1 MILNCKE
8 LSYGEDDCLEYVSHY
23 VAKSLKFLFSRNNL
37 SRKSRILI
45 VGLGNPLVLADSL
58 GTKVLEYTKVSKGK
72 VFKFAPNIFANTGIN
87 AYDVV
92 GMLSVWLEI
101 DGVILIDSLATM
113 NIDRVGCSVQLNSAG
128 ITPGSA
134 VNKQGKKIGKNTIG
148 VPCLS
153 IGVPLMFLGKKLGR
167 DDLILTTKDIH
178 ENVSELAYVIGNGI
192 NEALSM

>member
-1 MILNCKE
+1 
-8 LSYGEDDCLEYVSHY
+8 
-23 VAKSLKFLFSRNNL
+23 
-37 SRKSRILI
+37 
-45 VGLGNPLVLADSL
+45 
-58 GTKVLEYTKVSKGK
+58 
-72 VFKFAPNIFANTGIN
+72 
-87 AYDVV
+87 
-92 GMLSVWLEI
+92 MLSVWLEI